1 MSITNLT
8 SPYSTQ
14 YQVSSDDI
22 DLVKIR
28 SKETSPL
35 THEDLDDNFANLM
48 NKVNAL
54 VDIIGGSSAAISV
67 DEDGNVGI
75 GTTNP
80 ALQLQIKNQSTTSD
94 KVQIGLT
101 SLDGTQNASITHI
114 DQVGAERL
122 SLSCGGFNLEQ
133 LTLINNGN
141 VGIGNDNPSHDLTL
155 GSATSTGT
163 TSERLKIYRGQDDS
177 GQNLEMGFNHITV
190 TRDANTLADPQST
203 FAIKQ
208 RGSDGERTAMH
219 IDTAG
224 NVGIGTVNPLAKL
237 HVKLGANGLPEKN
250 ASLDTATALRVV
262 GGDNA
267 VIDMGSSGASGTW
280 IQSRNQSTYNLQY
293 DLLLQPL
300 GGNVGIGT
308 GATIPSAKLHIEDT
322 NANLPGIKISSSDQD
337 YEHELRAG
345 GDGMIISADSTN
357 YGGVGPDIRLMVSGS
372 EHMRI
377 IKNGNVGIGT
387 SNPGAKLNIIDAQ
400 RYSNTPAVSASG
412 QLRLSNIS
420 TNGGTWGIHT
430 TADAWNAGGGGKLG
444 FFADDNSNNAR
455 MMITQAGNVGI
466 GTTDPGSFRLKV
478 EGGNLGAERITSLV
492 STDGTSS
499 ECLYLA
505 NTTTEEPFIRFNAKN
520 SSNGINWSIGVD
532 DESLTDEKNL
542 FTFKRWDDANTLKDT
557 PFVID
562 SNGNVGIGTTDPI
575 YALDVQDISSLDTG
589 QGLRIRTR
597 FEGLASN
604 ALLVKNEGGSGDTYF
619 VVGNNG
625 NVGIGT
631 ATPDFPLDI
640 VKKDVGVQL
649 QMGRSDSNSGSAWM
663 GADSNGFHLGVGA
676 YGSGNNVSGPKGIT
690 VDTDGNFG
698 IGTVS
703 PGSNAG
709 GSTLNP
715 GNAFG
720 GKIVHIDNDA
730 GAASLAI
737 GSSTQ
742 ATLIMV
748 EADAPADEKYKAL
761 RARDGKFQ
769 LINLRDDSS
778 LKNIPLTCD
787 SDGNVGIG
795 TTTPNATD
803 WNANSTT
810 LHIHQNDTNG
820 GILKVE
826 SLNTTAILSAGN
838 NQAQFGTVEAQP
850 LRFYTSS
857 NPRMTIKSDGTVGIG
872 TTNPSSTLQVVG
884 SLSKSSGSFRIDHP
898 VKPET
903 HDLVHS
909 FVEAPQADNI
919 YRGKVDLMNGKAEVD
934 IDAVAGMTEGT
945 FVALNREI
953 QVFTSNETDW
963 SAVRGRVDGN
973 KLIIDSKNNQS
984 TATISWLV
992 IGERK
997 DKHMYDTE
1005 WTDENG
1011 KVIVEPLK
1019 PEPIPEPEI
1028 SPEPEPEPYV
1038 AEDIIAKDGKE
1049 YIRIGDKDY
1058 EVLGKNEDGSLLLD
1072 DDVTNNG

>member
-48 NKVNAL
+48 NKVNEL
-54 VDIIGGSSAAISV
+54 VGIIGGTTAAVSV
-67 DEDGNVGI
+67 DAG
-75 GTTNP
+75 
-80 ALQLQIKNQSTTSD
+80 K
-94 KVQIGLT
+94 
-101 SLDGTQNASITHI
+101 
-114 DQVGAERL
+114 
-122 SLSCGGFNLEQ
+122 
-133 LTLINNGN
+133 
-141 VGIGNDNPSHDLTL
+141 VGIGNNNPSHDLTL

-219 IDTAG
+219 IDPAG
-224 NVGIGTVNPLAKL
+224 NVGIGTVNPGSYRLQISSGDLGVEKIVSVVTASENMVLANPTTEAPYLKFDG
-237 HVKLGANGLPEKN
+237 KNSTKGLNWTFGVVDDNLTDEKN
-250 ASLDTATALRVV
+250 LLAFNRYNDLNILQDTPFI
-262 GGDNA
+262 
-267 VIDMGSSGASGTW
+267 IDSDGK
-280 IQSRNQSTYNLQY
+280 
-293 DLLLQPL
+293 
-300 GGNVGIGT
+300 VGIGT
-308 GATIPSAKLHIEDT
+308 TIPSAKLHIEDT
-322 NANLPGIKISSSDQD
+322 NANLPGIKISASDQD

-377 IKNGNVGIGT
+377 IKSGNVGIGT
-387 SNPGAKLNIIDAQ
+387 TNPGAKLHVKLGANGLPELNASLDTATALRVVGGDNAVLDMGSSGASGTWIQSRNQSTYNLQYDLLLQPLGGNVGIGTTNPGARLDIIDAQ
-400 RYSNTPAVSASG
+400 RISTIPEVPASG

-430 TADAWNAGGGGKLG
+430 TANGWNAGGGGKLG
-444 FFADDNSNNAR
+444 FFADDNSNQAR

-466 GTTDPGSFRLKV
+466 GT
-478 EGGNLGAERITSLV
+478 
-492 STDGTSS
+492 
-499 ECLYLA
+499 
-505 NTTTEEPFIRFNAKN
+505 
-520 SSNGINWSIGVD
+520 
-532 DESLTDEKNL
+532 ES
-542 FTFKRWDDANTLKDT
+542 
-557 PFVID
+557 
-562 SNGNVGIGTTDPI
+562 
-575 YALDVQDISSLDTG
+575 
-589 QGLRIRTR
+589 
-597 FEGLASN
+597 
-604 ALLVKNEGGSGDTYF
+604 
-619 VVGNNG
+619 
-625 NVGIGT
+625 
-631 ATPDFPLDI
+631 PDFPLDI

-715 GNAFG
+715 SIDFG

-795 TTTPNATD
+795 TTSPGHMLEIKTNEGDKYGVHVTSD
-803 WNANSTT
+803 YGSSLGGLYVRENGLT
-810 LHIHQNDTNG
+810 NDG
-820 GILKVE
+820 LDLYLKTGSV
-826 SLNTTAILSAGN
+826 TTARISSTSSVSTFFNAGN
-838 NQAQFGTVEAQP
+838 
-850 LRFYTSS
+850 
-857 NPRMTIKSDGTVGIG
+857 VGIG